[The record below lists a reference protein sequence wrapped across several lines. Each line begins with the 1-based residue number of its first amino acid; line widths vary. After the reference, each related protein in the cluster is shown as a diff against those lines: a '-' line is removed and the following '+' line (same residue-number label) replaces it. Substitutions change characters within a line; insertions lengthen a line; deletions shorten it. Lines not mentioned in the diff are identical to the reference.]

1 VNGGGAPDR
10 FQRLL
15 AADER
20 ARAERFAFNHL
31 RRAFVLT
38 RCVLRVLL
46 GGYLGIAPEAVRF
59 IYGAQG
65 KPDVEA
71 KTRVRFNVS
80 HSGELAIFAF
90 TTDCEIG
97 VDVEV
102 VRPLPDLEEIAARFF
117 SREESSELFAVAP
130 ADRNLAFFLCWTR
143 KEAFIKAIGHGLSTP
158 LDSFAVTLR
167 PGEAARMTRL
177 ADAMGKVREWT
188 MHHLEP
194 APGYVAA
201 LAYRDSPRPVQT
213 TAIEDVSML
222 LELQ

>member
-1 VNGGGAPDR
+1 M
-10 FQRLL
+10 
-15 AADER
+15 
-20 ARAERFAFNHL
+20 
-31 RRAFVLT
+31 
-38 RCVLRVLL
+38 
-46 GGYLGIAPEAVRF
+46 GIAPDTVRF

-65 KPDVEA
+65 KPDVGE
-71 KTRVRFNVS
+71 KTRIRFNVS

-102 VRPLPDLEEIAARFF
+102 VRPLPDLEEIATRFF
-117 SREESSELFAVAP
+117 SREESSELFAISP

-143 KEAFIKAIGHGLSTP
+143 KEAFIKAIGRGLAAP

-177 ADAMGKVREWT
+177 AGDMGKATEWT

-194 APGYVAA
+194 RPGYVAA
-201 LAYRDSPRPVQT
+201 LAYRDSPRLMQT
-213 TAIEDVSML
+213 TAIEDFSML
-222 LELQ
+222 LALR